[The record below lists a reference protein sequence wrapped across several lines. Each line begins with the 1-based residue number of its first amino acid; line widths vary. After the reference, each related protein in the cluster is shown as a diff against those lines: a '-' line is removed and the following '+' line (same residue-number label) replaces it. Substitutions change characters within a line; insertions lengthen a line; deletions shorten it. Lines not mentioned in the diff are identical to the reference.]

1 VPAAERALLG
11 IDAGGTSVRA
21 RAVVGDTV
29 VHDGVGGPGNPLAV
43 APDALARSYGDA
55 LDGCP
60 DPARVVACA
69 AGAGRGDGRER
80 VERLLSERF
89 PGAAVSVLPDYVA
102 AFMAAPG
109 SEVVVIAG
117 TGSIVCSRTSD
128 GAFEVSGGLGWI
140 VSDQGSAARL
150 GRALLERHCATGALP
165 PADAAAIERVVGTAD
180 PRRVAAAVHAADST
194 PALLA
199 SVAPL
204 LTAAVERGEDW
215 AHAALD
221 AEMGGLAAL
230 TAAHVRRCCSTTP
243 EAVRVGLVGGVWSA
257 AAASAAFARALARL
271 GVPTGHLTA
280 HDVAPVDGA
289 LRLAR
294 ELEAAAR

>member
-1 VPAAERALLG
+1 VPAAERVLLG

-43 APDALARSYGDA
+43 VPDRLARSYGDA
-55 LDGCP
+55 LGGCP
-60 DPARVVACA
+60 DPGRVVACV
-69 AGAGRGDGRER
+69 AGAGRPDGRER
-80 VERLLSERF
+80 VEGLLSTRF
-89 PGAAVSVLPDYVA
+89 PGAAVSVVPDYVG
-102 AFMAAPG
+102 AFMAAPE
-109 SEVVVIAG
+109 SEVVVSAG
-117 TGSIVCSRTSD
+117 TGSIVCSRTTD

-150 GRALLERHCATGALP
+150 GRAFLERYCATGAP
-165 PADAAAIERVVGTAD
+165 PPDAATAMERLVGSAD

-194 PALLA
+194 PAFLA

-204 LTAAVERGEDW
+204 LTAAAGRGEDW
-215 AHAALD
+215 ALDALD
-221 AEMGGLAAL
+221 AEMEGLAAL
-230 TAAHVRRCCSTTP
+230 AAAHVRRWRPATP

-257 AAASAAFARALARL
+257 ASASAAFTDALDEL
-271 GVPTGHLTA
+271 GMPVEHVTV

-294 ELEAAAR
+294 ELEEAAR